1 MKTVFKLK
9 KRDLEALNDQ
19 FKPGKNSDIGK
30 YAIEI
35 IKLYFTEKYKTE
47 PEITLGKKNQPDIII
62 THEGVS
68 TPYEIK
74 GTEGNEDEK
83 INFTKLKVSS
93 KYCHDELKNGM
104 EIIRVSNIRQ
114 QKITIRFLKYG
125 VDFELKQEARWAVV
139 AVKNY

>member
-9 KRDLEALNDQ
+9 KRNLEALNRLY
-19 FKPGKNSDIGK
+19 KPGKNSEIGK
-30 YAIEI
+30 YAVEI
-35 IKLYFTEKYKTE
+35 VKLYFTEKYKID
-47 PEITLGKKNQPDIII
+47 PNKNIDTKNKPDIII
-62 THEGVS
+62 THNGVS

-114 QKITIRFLKYG
+114 QNITLRFLKYG

-139 AVKNY
+139 GGKK